1 MKLKACERCGKRTA
15 EMGFSIRKTKSK
27 RTFTYTGDLQK
38 AIEQAEK
45 ELAER
50 QGSQERIFLLWQY
63 ERAKKAYEK
72 YEERIK
78 DVSDFVGLAKRELEK
93 TGGKGGG
100 PT

>member
-1 MKLKACERCGKRTA
+1 
-15 EMGFSIRKTKSK
+15 MGFSIRKTKSK

-50 QGSQERIFLLWQY
+50 QGSQERVSLLWQY

-93 TGGKGGG
+93 TGGKGGE

>member
-1 MKLKACERCGKRTA
+1 
-15 EMGFSIRKTKSK
+15 MGFSIKKTKSK

-50 QGSQERIFLLWQY
+50 QGSQERVFLLWQY

-78 DVSDFVGLAKRELEK
+78 DVLDFVGLAKRELEK
-93 TGGKGGG
+93 QAEKAVN
-100 PT
+100 PHEAKESRFPLQ